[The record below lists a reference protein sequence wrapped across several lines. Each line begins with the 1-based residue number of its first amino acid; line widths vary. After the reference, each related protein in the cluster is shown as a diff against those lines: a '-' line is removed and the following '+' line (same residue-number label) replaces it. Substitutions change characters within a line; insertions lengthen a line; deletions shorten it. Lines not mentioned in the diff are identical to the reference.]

1 LRSREERISESKY
14 NINEKEEEDIIHIGM
29 INIE

>member
-14 NINEKEEEDIIHIGM
+14 NINEKEEEDIIQIGM